1 MGAVV
6 YLSFLG
12 DEKETKEVLQW
23 AKKWAK
29 QGPVMILG
37 DFNIG
42 AV

>member
-29 QGPVMILG
+29 QDPVMILG
-37 DFNIG
+37 
-42 AV
+42 VTQPL